1 MIFLKVHRL
10 YWSWF
15 SFPAQHT
22 WSYVMPFSGP
32 QRVQLSFWRLERY
45 RRTVAF
51 LRVAGGPTPTLW
63 TLPPWRSWFLW
74 QRYGLRMTPEALFYW
89 RLGDVLCRYILWIT
103 MTCIAVQ
110 DPGVRYLGPWA
121 QYTFPQKEYS
131 LNQQAGARWVAIFCC
146 HFRRLFKL
154 TGDWLP
160 MHVFLKPQS
169 FCQTGSNCS
178 EIPVAP
184 LHCRD

>member
-89 RLGDVLCRYILWIT
+89 RLGDVLCRYILWHVSLYRT
-103 MTCIAVQ
+103 LECDT
-110 DPGVRYLGPWA
+110 WA
-121 QYTFPQKEYS
+121 HGHNTHFPRRSTVWISRLEQGELQY
-131 LNQQAGARWVAIFCC
+131 FCC